1 MRTAGTY
8 GTSWKEEWDCTK
20 RLLKAQKED
29 ENEDKGGR
37 ESLF

>member
-1 MRTAGTY
+1 MEQAE
-8 GTSWKEEWDCTK
+8 KKNEDCTK

-29 ENEDKGGR
+29 ENEEKGGR